1 MKSEDIKNEQPD
13 NNETAENAEVTE
25 KAAKKGFFGKN
36 AGGKSKEIVKLEKK
50 IEDLT
55 QENAET
61 FAKLQRISADY
72 ANFQKRAPK
81 QVADSVAY
89 QKIGI
94 IKSLLPSI
102 DNFEHALNGAK
113 TADSIDSLIEGIQLV
128 FDHMID
134 ALKAHG
140 VERMSSLGEQFDP
153 SRHEAMMRRCEEDK
167 PENEVVEEFQS
178 GYKVGDQVIRPCK
191 VIVNKLPEQEQP
203 EPEPQPEPV
212 QPDQPEEITEES
224 NEEETDQQ

>member
-1 MKSEDIKNEQPD
+1 MKSEDIKNEQPE
-13 NNETAENAEVTE
+13 NEAAENIENAEGTE

-36 AGGKSKEIVKLEKK
+36 GKSKEVVKLEKK
-50 IEDLT
+50 VEELT

-61 FAKLQRISADY
+61 FAKLQRMSADY

-81 QVADSVAY
+81 QIAESIAY
-89 QKIGI
+89 EKIAI

-113 TADSIDSLIEGIQLV
+113 TADSLDSVTEGIQLA
-128 FDHMID
+128 FDHMLD

-140 VERMSSLGEQFDP
+140 VERISSLGEQFDP
-153 SRHEAMMRRCEEDK
+153 SLHEAMMRRAEEGK
-167 PENEVVEEFQS
+167 PENEIVEEFQS
-178 GYKVGDQVIRPCK
+178 GYKVGEQVIRPCK
-191 VIVNKLPEQEQP
+191 VIVNKLPEEEQP
-203 EPEPQPEPV
+203 
-212 QPDQPEEITEES
+212 QPDQPEETEEQ